1 MLVGATSPT
10 RICAE
15 IGHVLAARSNAP
27 DSLTGS
33 DVATVLVPLPRHDFD
48 PTEAGVPWRVL
59 TDAGHAFVFATP
71 DAAPAQ
77 ADPRMLH
84 GTGLGLLGPMLRAQ
98 GNAVADHDRMAQS
111 AAYRAPISWDD
122 IAAGL
127 AADRFDALLLP
138 GGHAPGMREYLESP
152 LLQSAVADCFE
163 RDRPVAAICHG
174 TVLAARSRV
183 TRGAHA
189 GRSVLYGRRTT
200 GLTRQL
206 EMLAWRLTRHRLGDY
221 YRTYPQTVQDE
232 VAAALR
238 APGDFLV
245 GPPAL
250 LRDSDRL
257 QRVGFTVRDGRYLSA
272 RWPGDA
278 HRFAHELVGMLA

>member
-1 MLVGATSPT
+1 M
-10 RICAE
+10 
-15 IGHVLAARSNAP
+15 
-27 DSLTGS
+27 
-33 DVATVLVPLPRHDFD
+33 ATVLVALPRVDFD

-59 TDAGHAFVFATP
+59 SEAGHACVFATP
-71 DAAPAQ
+71 NAAPAR
-77 ADPRMLH
+77 ADRRMLA
-84 GTGLGLLGPMLRAQ
+84 GTDLGLLAPMLRAQ
-98 GNAVADHDRMAQS
+98 ANAVADHDRMAQS
-111 AAYRAPISWDD
+111 PAYRAPIAWSD

-127 AADRFDALLLP
+127 VDGRFDALLLP

-152 LLQSAVADCFE
+152 LLQTAVAAFFE
-163 RDRPVAAICHG
+163 RDLPVAAICHG

-183 TRGAHA
+183 TRGDNT

-232 VAAALR
+232 VTAALR
-238 APGDFLV
+238 SPLDFRA
-245 GPPAL
+245 GTPAL

-257 QRVGFTVRDGRYLSA
+257 RRVGFTVRDGRYLSA

-278 HRFAHELVGMLA
+278 HRFAHDLVEMLAERPAG

>member
-1 MLVGATSPT
+1 
-10 RICAE
+10 
-15 IGHVLAARSNAP
+15 
-27 DSLTGS
+27 
-33 DVATVLVPLPRHDFD
+33 VATVLVPLPRRDFD

-77 ADPRMLH
+77 ADPRMLK
-84 GTGLGLLGPMLRAQ
+84 GSDLGFLGPVLRAQ
-98 GNAVADHDRMAQS
+98 SNAVVDHDRMAQS
-111 AAYRAPISWDD
+111 TAYRAPIAWSA

-127 AADRFDALLLP
+127 AAGRYDALLLP
-138 GGHAPGMREYLESP
+138 GGHAPGMREYLESSE
-152 LLQSAVADCFE
+152 LQSAVVTFFE
-163 RDRPVAAICHG
+163 RDLPVAAICHG
-174 TVLAARSRV
+174 TVLAARSRL
-183 TRGAHA
+183 THGGGA

-238 APGDFLV
+238 APKDFLS

-278 HRFAHELVGMLA
+278 HRFAHELAGMLAEPR

>member
-1 MLVGATSPT
+1 M
-10 RICAE
+10 
-15 IGHVLAARSNAP
+15 
-27 DSLTGS
+27 
-33 DVATVLVPLPRHDFD
+33 ATVLVPLPRRDFD

-59 TDAGHAFVFATP
+59 TEAGHAVVFATP
-71 DAAPAQ
+71 DAAPAR
-77 ADPRMLH
+77 ADPRML
-84 GTGLGLLGPMLRAQ
+84 TGGELGLLAPLLRAQ
-98 GNAVADHDRMAQS
+98 RHAVADHDRMAQS
-111 AAYRAPISWDD
+111 AEYRAPIAWSA
-122 IAAGL
+122 IAGGL
-127 AADRFDALLLP
+127 AASRFDALLLP
-138 GGHAPGMREYLESP
+138 GGHAPGMREYLESAE
-152 LLQSAVADCFE
+152 LQSAVAAFFDG
-163 RDRPVAAICHG
+163 DLPVAAICHG

-183 TRGAHA
+183 TCAEGA
-189 GRSVLYGRRTT
+189 GRSVLYGRRST

-221 YRTYPQTVQDE
+221 YRTYAQTVQDE

-238 APGDFLV
+238 SSGDFLP

-278 HRFAHELVGMLA
+278 HRFAHELAAMLDEAR

>member
-1 MLVGATSPT
+1 MAT
-10 RICAE
+10 I
-15 IGHVLAARSNAP
+15 
-27 DSLTGS
+27 
-33 DVATVLVPLPRHDFD
+33 LVPLPRVDFD

-59 TDAGHAFVFATP
+59 TEAGHTFVFATP
-71 DAAPAQ
+71 EGAPAQ

-84 GTGLGLLGPMLRAQ
+84 GTGLGLLSPVLRAQ

-111 AAYRAPISWDD
+111 PAYRAPIKWADVD
-122 IAAGL
+122 AGV
-127 AADRFDALLLP
+127 RVGHFDALLLP

-152 LLQSAVADCFE
+152 LLQAAVADFFE
-163 RDRPVAAICHG
+163 CDRPVAAICHG

-183 TRGAHA
+183 TRGSDA

-206 EMLAWRLTRHRLGDY
+206 EMLAWRLTRRRLGDY

-232 VAAALR
+232 VTAALR
-238 APGDFLV
+238 SHGDFV
-245 GPPAL
+245 IGPPAL

-257 QRVGFTVRDGRYLSA
+257 QRAGFTVRDGRYLSA

-278 HRFAHELVGMLA
+278 HRFAHQLAGLLAEPGPAS

>member
-1 MLVGATSPT
+1 
-10 RICAE
+10 
-15 IGHVLAARSNAP
+15 
-27 DSLTGS
+27 
-33 DVATVLVPLPRHDFD
+33 
-48 PTEAGVPWRVL
+48 VPWRVL
-59 TDAGHAFVFATP
+59 TAAGHSFVFATP
-71 DAAPAQ
+71 DAKPAQ
-77 ADPRMLH
+77 ADPRMLR
-84 GTGLGLLGPMLRAQ
+84 GTDLGLLSPMLRAQ
-98 GNAVADHDRMAQS
+98 SAAVADHDRMAQS
-111 AAYRAPISWDD
+111 PEYRAPIAWADLD
-122 IAAGL
+122 AAL
-127 AADRFDALLLP
+127 AANRFDALLLP

-152 LLQSAVADCFE
+152 QLQSAVATFFE
-163 RDRPVAAICHG
+163 RDLPVAAICHG

-183 TRGAHA
+183 ARGDGA
-189 GRSVLYGRRTT
+189 GRSVLFGRRTT

-206 EMLAWRLTRHRLGDY
+206 EMLAWRLTRRRLGDY

-238 APGDFLV
+238 TPADFLV

-278 HRFAHELVGMLA
+278 HRFAHELAGMLAEPR

>member
-1 MLVGATSPT
+1 M
-10 RICAE
+10 
-15 IGHVLAARSNAP
+15 
-27 DSLTGS
+27 
-33 DVATVLVPLPRHDFD
+33 
-48 PTEAGVPWRVL
+48 PWRVL
-59 TDAGHAFVFATP
+59 TEAGHSFVFATP

-77 ADPRMLH
+77 ADPRMLK
-84 GTGLGLLGPMLRAQ
+84 GSDLGLLAPMLRAQ
-98 GNAVADHDRMAQS
+98 ANAVADHDRMAQS
-111 AAYRAPISWDD
+111 PAYRAPIAWSD
-122 IAAGL
+122 IAGGL
-127 AADRFDALLLP
+127 SRARFDALLLP

-152 LLQSAVADCFE
+152 LLQSAVTCFFE
-163 RDRPVAAICHG
+163 RELPVGAICHG

-183 TRGAHA
+183 TRGDNI

-221 YRTYPQTVQDE
+221 YRTYARTVQDE

-238 APGDFLV
+238 SPLDFHV

-257 QRVGFTVRDGRYLSA
+257 RRVGFTVRDGHYLSA

-278 HRFAHELVGMLA
+278 HRFAHELAGMLPQAPAGA

>member
-1 MLVGATSPT
+1 
-10 RICAE
+10 
-15 IGHVLAARSNAP
+15 
-27 DSLTGS
+27 
-33 DVATVLVPLPRHDFD
+33 
-48 PTEAGVPWRVL
+48 VPWRVL
-59 TDAGHAFVFATP
+59 TEAGHACIFATP
-71 DAAPAQ
+71 DGAPAQ
-77 ADPRMLH
+77 ADQRMLK
-84 GTGLGLLGPMLRAQ
+84 GIGLGLLGPMLRAQ
-98 GNAVADHDRMAQS
+98 ANAVADHDRMAQS
-111 AAYRAPISWDD
+111 AAYREPISWSA
-122 IAAGL
+122 IADGL
-127 AADRFDALLLP
+127 AAQRFDAVLLP

-152 LLQSAVADCFE
+152 LLQSAVSAFFE
-163 RDRPVAAICHG
+163 RDLPVAAICHG

-183 TRGAHA
+183 PQGDNA

-238 APGDFLV
+238 SPLDFLT
-245 GPPAL
+245 GTPAL
-250 LRDSDRL
+250 LRDSDRM

-278 HRFAHELVGMLA
+278 HRFAYALVGMLAEEA

>member
-1 MLVGATSPT
+1 M
-10 RICAE
+10 
-15 IGHVLAARSNAP
+15 AA
-27 DSLTGS
+27 
-33 DVATVLVPLPRHDFD
+33 VLVPLPRIDFD

-59 TDAGHAFVFATP
+59 TEAGHAFVFATP
-71 DAAPAQ
+71 DGTPAQ

-84 GTGLGLLGPMLRAQ
+84 GTGLGLLAPLLRAQ
-98 GNAVADHDRMAQS
+98 RDAVADHDRMARS
-111 AAYRAPISWDD
+111 AAYRAPIRWSD
-122 IAAGL
+122 IDAGL
-127 AADRFDALLLP
+127 AAGRFDALLLP

-152 LLQSAVADCFE
+152 LLQAAVAGFFE

-183 TRGAHA
+183 TRGGEA

-221 YRTYPQTVQDE
+221 YRTYAQTVQDE
-232 VAAALR
+232 VAGALR
-238 APGDFLV
+238 SPRDFHA

-250 LRDSDRL
+250 LRDTDRL
-257 QRVGFTVRDGRYLSA
+257 QRVGFTVRDGNYLSA

-278 HRFAHELVGMLA
+278 HRFAHELAGMLA

>member
-1 MLVGATSPT
+1 
-10 RICAE
+10 
-15 IGHVLAARSNAP
+15 
-27 DSLTGS
+27 
-33 DVATVLVPLPRHDFD
+33 
-48 PTEAGVPWRVL
+48 VPWRVL
-59 TDAGHAFVFATP
+59 SEAGHTFVFATP

-77 ADPRMLH
+77 ADPRMLK
-84 GTGLGLLGPMLRAQ
+84 GSDLGWLGPLLRAQ
-98 GNAVADHDRMAQS
+98 ANAVADHDRMAAS
-111 AAYRAPISWDD
+111 AAYRAPIAWAA
-122 IAAGL
+122 IADGL
-127 AADRFDALLLP
+127 ASGQFDALLLP

-152 LLQSAVADCFE
+152 LLHAAVATFFA
-163 RDRPVAAICHG
+163 RDLPVAAICHG

-183 TRGAHA
+183 THGSAA
-189 GRSVLYGRRTT
+189 GRSVLHGRRTT

-206 EMLAWRLTRHRLGDY
+206 EMVAWRLTRHRLGDY

-238 APGDFLV
+238 SPRDFLV

-278 HRFAHELVGMLA
+278 HRFAHELAGMLAEPRSAG

>member
-1 MLVGATSPT
+1 
-10 RICAE
+10 
-15 IGHVLAARSNAP
+15 
-27 DSLTGS
+27 
-33 DVATVLVPLPRHDFD
+33 
-48 PTEAGVPWRVL
+48 
-59 TDAGHAFVFATP
+59 
-71 DAAPAQ
+71 
-77 ADPRMLH
+77 
-84 GTGLGLLGPMLRAQ
+84 
-98 GNAVADHDRMAQS
+98 
-111 AAYRAPISWDD
+111 
-122 IAAGL
+122 
-127 AADRFDALLLP
+127 
-138 GGHAPGMREYLESP
+138 MREYLDST
-152 LLQSAVADCFE
+152 LLQSAVAGFFE

-183 TRGAHA
+183 TRADAG

-238 APGDFLV
+238 SPADFLV

-257 QRVGFTVRDGRYLSA
+257 QRVGFTVRDGNYLSA

-278 HRFAHELVGMLA
+278 HRFAHEFAGLLAA

>member
-1 MLVGATSPT
+1 M
-10 RICAE
+10 
-15 IGHVLAARSNAP
+15 
-27 DSLTGS
+27 
-33 DVATVLVPLPRHDFD
+33 
-48 PTEAGVPWRVL
+48 PWRVL
-59 TDAGHAFVFATP
+59 TEAGHVVVFATP

-77 ADPRMLH
+77 ADLRMLQ
-84 GTGLGLLGPMLRAQ
+84 GRDLGLLGPVLRAQ
-98 GNAVADHDRMAQS
+98 SNAVADHDRMAQS
-111 AAYRAPISWDD
+111 AAYRAPVAWSA
-122 IAAGL
+122 IADGL
-127 AADRFDALLLP
+127 AGAQFDALLLP

-152 LLQSAVADCFE
+152 LLQAAVATFFE
-163 RDRPVAAICHG
+163 RDLPVAAICHG

-183 TRGAHA
+183 THGGDA

-238 APGDFLV
+238 SPRDFLA

-278 HRFAHELVGMLA
+278 HRFAHELAPMLAQPRAGG

>member
-1 MLVGATSPT
+1 
-10 RICAE
+10 
-15 IGHVLAARSNAP
+15 
-27 DSLTGS
+27 
-33 DVATVLVPLPRHDFD
+33 VATILVPLPRIDFD

-59 TDAGHAFVFATP
+59 TEAGHAFVFATP
-71 DAAPAQ
+71 DGQPAQ

-84 GTGLGLLGPMLRAQ
+84 GTGLGLLAPVLRAQ

-111 AAYRAPISWDD
+111 PAYRAPIAWDG
-122 IAAGL
+122 IADGL
-127 AADRFDALLLP
+127 ANGRFDALLLP

-152 LLQSAVADCFE
+152 LLQAAVADFFE
-163 RDRPVAAICHG
+163 RGRPVAAICHG

-183 TRGAHA
+183 TRGSDA

-221 YRTYPQTVQDE
+221 YRTYPQSVQDE

-238 APGDFLV
+238 TPGDFLV

-257 QRVGFTVRDGRYLSA
+257 QRVGFTVRDGNYLSA

-278 HRFAHELVGMLA
+278 HRFAHEFAAMLA